1 MLVGILALQGDFA
14 EHSETINLIGEEYR
28 LIKNGSQLTNIDAL
42 ILPGGESSSMN
53 IIQQNEDLFSSIKNI
68 IDNGVPTIGTC
79 AGAILLARNL
89 SNDSRQNLNV
99 LNVTIERNAYGR
111 QNESFEDYVSIE
123 DMDKEKVCFIR
134 APKITHVGD
143 NVRIISRLN
152 NDIVG
157 VLQNNIAAFT
167 FHPELTPSPNY
178 LNWLSNFLRTGAS
191 NVRTL

>member
-14 EHSETINLIGEEYR
+14 KHSETINLIGEEYR

-53 IIQQNEDLFSSIKNI
+53 IIQQNVDLFSSIKNI
-68 IDNGVPTIGTC
+68 IDDGLPTIGTC

-89 SNDSRQNLNV
+89 SNDNRQNLNV

-152 NDIVG
+152 DEIVG
-157 VLQNNIAAFT
+157 VMQDNIAAFT

-178 LNWLSNFLRTGAS
+178 LNWLNNFLRTGAN

>member
-53 IIQQNEDLFSSIKNI
+53 IIQQNENLFSSIKNI

-79 AGAILLARNL
+79 AGAILLARNI

-143 NVRIISRLN
+143 NVRIISKLN
-152 NDIVG
+152 NEIVG
-157 VLQNNIAAFT
+157 VLQNNIVAFT

>member
-53 IIQQNEDLFSSIKNI
+53 IIQQNVDLFSSIKNI
-68 IDNGVPTIGTC
+68 IDDGLPTIGTC

-89 SNDSRQNLNV
+89 SNDNRQNLNV

-123 DMDKEKVCFIR
+123 DMEKEKVCFIR

-152 NDIVG
+152 DEIVG
-157 VLQNNIAAFT
+157 VMQDNIVAFT

-178 LNWLSNFLRTGAS
+178 LNWLNNFLRTGAN